1 MIVNL
6 KEKGV
11 STGQL
16 SVSTRKKGVI
26 TWQLS
31 VSTRKKGVS
40 TWQLNVNYNRLNLA
54 VECQLNQLSITVS

>member
-1 MIVNL
+1 MRVNL

-11 STGQL
+11 
-16 SVSTRKKGVI
+16 R

-31 VSTRKKGVS
+31 VNTRKKSVR
-40 TWQLNVNYNRLNLA
+40 TWHLNVSYNRLNLE